1 MNSGQ
6 SMCGRNSVCTS
17 ADFRLS
23 PETWKQRNKTQ
34 QRLPIIS
41 SYVQCSTTLM
51 LPISLGMPIH
61 CFTDFAWEPLNL
73 CGYWWIGFPSQKMT
87 HMGEQKYWN
96 SGASNISPPSWNCLW
111 WKTGI
116 LQTLQLAMS
125 SSCHKNTKTPRG
137 FCLEMLGLQSCIGE
151 LAITSCSVSV
161 HFHLPI
167 SAL

>member
-73 CGYWWIGFPSQKMT
+73 CGYWWIGSPSQKMT

-96 SGASNISPPSWNCLW
+96 SGACNIKPPKLKLSLMENRNITNFA
-111 WKTGI
+111 TGHE
-116 LQTLQLAMS
+116 LKLPQK
-125 SSCHKNTKTPRG
+125 HKNTTRI
-137 FCLEMLGLQSCIGE
+137 LLGNGRPTILHRRSG
-151 LAITSCSVSV
+151 
-161 HFHLPI
+161 H
-167 SAL
+167 